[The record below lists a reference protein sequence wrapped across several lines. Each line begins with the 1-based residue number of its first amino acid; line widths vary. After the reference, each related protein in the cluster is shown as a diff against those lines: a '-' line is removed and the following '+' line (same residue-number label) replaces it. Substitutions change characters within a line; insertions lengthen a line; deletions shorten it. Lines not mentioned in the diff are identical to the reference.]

1 MDLSDIPEEAA
12 RGRLRPLCGP
22 RGGRMRLEPQQSLV
36 QGGEED
42 ARLDRQHA
50 SSWVVNGRAELEDR
64 SWNRQVSVVRGRRLF
79 PARKRCRR
87 AGSGPRC
94 DEERIGNQA

>member
-42 ARLDRQHA
+42 ARLDR
-50 SSWVVNGRAELEDR
+50 
-64 SWNRQVSVVRGRRLF
+64 
-79 PARKRCRR
+79 
-87 AGSGPRC
+87 
-94 DEERIGNQA
+94 